1 MTEFVDVV
9 VIILAGFWL
18 FLPALIPNSA
28 AAVTGKLGKTKM
40 DFGKTWRGKR
50 IFGDGKSW
58 AGFFGGAFVG
68 IIFGFIMLGISA
80 LFGDTDNYWGYGPF
94 WTNVGV
100 ITCLAFGSLLGDLC
114 GAFIKRRLGMERGQK
129 APILDQYDFVAG
141 SLLLTFAFFPSF
153 IIDNYIDG
161 WHIAAL
167 IFILLIT
174 FFLHRVVNIIGYLMG
189 VKKEPW

>member
-9 VIILAGFWL
+9 LIIVTGLWL
-18 FLPALIPNSA
+18 YLPALVPNSA
-28 AAVTGKLGKTKM
+28 AAVVGRFGKTKM

-58 AGFFGGAFVG
+58 VGFFGGIAIG
-68 IIFGFIMLGISA
+68 IIVGLLMLGIA
-80 LFGDTDNYWGYGPF
+80 ELVGETDDYWGYGPF

-100 ITCLAFGSLLGDLC
+100 IVCLSFGSLLGDLC

-129 APILDQYDFVAG
+129 APVLDQYDFVVG
-141 SLLLTFAFFPSF
+141 SMLLTLAFFPSF
-153 IIDNYIDG
+153 IINNYIGG

-167 IFILLIT
+167 IFLLLIT
-174 FFLHRVVNIIGYLMG
+174 FFLHRIVNIIGYLMG

>member
-9 VIILAGFWL
+9 VIVLMGFCL
-18 FLPALIPNSA
+18 FLPALVPNSA
-28 AAVTGKLGKTKM
+28 AAFFGRMGKTKM
-40 DFGKTWRGKR
+40 DFGKTWNGKR

-58 AGFFGGAFVG
+58 MGFFGGALTGVVVG
-68 IIFGFIMLGISA
+68 LILIGISELTGSA
-80 LFGDTDNYWGYGPF
+80 NHWGYGPF
-94 WTNVGV
+94 WTAVGV
-100 ITCLAFGSLLGDLC
+100 VVCLSFGSLLGDLC

-141 SLLLTFAFFPSF
+141 SMLLTLAFFPDF
-153 IIDNYIDG
+153 IINNYIEG

-167 IFILLIT
+167 IFLLLIT
-174 FFLHRVVNIIGYLMG
+174 FFLHRAVNIIGHLMG

>member
-1 MTEFVDVV
+1 MSEILDV
-9 VIILAGFWL
+9 IAIMFTGLWL
-18 FLPALIPNSA
+18 FLPALVPNSSA
-28 AAVTGKLGKTKM
+28 ALFGRKSKTKM
-40 DFGKTWRGKR
+40 DFGKSWRGKR

-58 AGFFGGAFVG
+58 LGFFGGALSG
-68 IIFGFIMLGISA
+68 IVLGLILIGIAA
-80 LFGDTDNYWGYGPF
+80 LFGYTDDYWGYGPF

-100 ITCLAFGSLLGDLC
+100 LVCLSFGSLIGDLT

-141 SLLLTFAFFPSF
+141 SLLITFAFFPDF
-153 IIDNYIDG
+153 IISNYIEG

-167 IFILLIT
+167 IFILLLT
-174 FFLHRVVNIIGYLMG
+174 FFIHRGVNIIGYMLG

>member
-28 AAVTGKLGKTKM
+28 AAVTGRWGKTKM
-40 DFGKTWRGKR
+40 DFGKTWKGKR

-58 AGFFGGAFVG
+58 AGFFGGAFIG
-68 IIFGFIMLGISA
+68 IIFGLIMLGISA

-94 WTNVGV
+94 WRNVGV

-141 SLLLTFAFFPSF
+141 SLLLTFAIFPSF

>member
-1 MTEFVDVV
+1 MTDFIDVV
-9 VIILAGFWL
+9 VIMFVGVWL
-18 FLPALIPNSA
+18 FLPALVPNSA
-28 AAVTGKLGKTKM
+28 AALVGKKSRTKM
-40 DFGKTWRGKR
+40 DFGKSWRGKR

-58 AGFFGGAFVG
+58 LGFFGGATIGVIVG
-68 IIFGFIMLGISA
+68 LIMLGIAA
-80 LFGDTDNYWGYGPF
+80 LFGAKDDYWGYGPF

-100 ITCLAFGSLLGDLC
+100 IVCLSFGSLLGDLC

-141 SLLLTFAFFPSF
+141 SLLLTFAFFPNF
-153 IIDNYIDG
+153 IIDNYIEG

-167 IFILLIT
+167 IFVLLIT
-174 FFLHRVVNIIGYLMG
+174 FFLHRGVNIIGYMLG